1 MSIDPQRFD
10 DEELKRELAAAM
22 GEVGAEALEKAASA
36 PPGGGPRTDG
46 RGRIRGQIVSVR
58 GGDVFVDIG
67 GKSEAFISLEEFDS
81 QHPPVPGELHT
92 FIAQGFDR
100 DSGLMRLSLREAKI
114 EADWASLKVGDVVEA
129 RVTGTNIGGL
139 ELQVG
144 GVRGFMPKSQVDIAR
159 HEHFNQFVN
168 HKLECEITEID
179 RRGKTVL
186 LSRRRVLERQRE
198 QARAQIRAE
207 LAVGQT
213 RRGVVQRLA
222 DYGAFIDIGGIDG
235 LLHVSDMSYGRV
247 AHPKDILQV
256 GQEVEVQILKIDPE
270 KDRIS
275 LGLKQLQTDPWT
287 LAPGKY
293 HIGDVVEG
301 RVARLATFGA
311 FIELEKGIEGLLPV
325 SELSWTKRVAHPQD
339 VLKVGDALRV
349 KILEID
355 AGKRR
360 LALSLKALGEDPWRT
375 VAERYT
381 PDAIVSGAVTRTT
394 EFGAF
399 IQLEEGVEGL
409 AHISELSDR
418 RVKTVNEVC
427 KMGDVVQCRVLKV
440 DPKERRISL
449 SLKLAKAEAPGHDAH
464 HHEDATAT
472 PAAPAA
478 PKKERKKPLRGGL
491 TW

>member
-1 MSIDPQRFD
+1 
-10 DEELKRELAAAM
+10 
-22 GEVGAEALEKAASA
+22 
-36 PPGGGPRTDG
+36 
-46 RGRIRGQIVSVR
+46 
-58 GGDVFVDIG
+58 
-67 GKSEAFISLEEFDS
+67 
-81 QHPPVPGELHT
+81 
-92 FIAQGFDR
+92 
-100 DSGLMRLSLREAKI
+100 
-114 EADWASLKVGDVVEA
+114 
-129 RVTGTNIGGL
+129 
-139 ELQVG
+139 
-144 GVRGFMPKSQVDIAR
+144 
-159 HEHFNQFVN
+159 
-168 HKLECEITEID
+168 
-179 RRGKTVL
+179 
-186 LSRRRVLERQRE
+186 
-198 QARAQIRAE
+198 
-207 LAVGQT
+207 
-213 RRGVVQRLA
+213 
-222 DYGAFIDIGGIDG
+222 
-235 LLHVSDMSYGRV
+235 MSYGHV
-247 AHPKDILQV
+247 GHPKEILQV

-287 LAPGKY
+287 TAPGRF
-293 HIGDVVEG
+293 HVGDVVEA
-301 RVARLATFGA
+301 RVVRLANFGA
-311 FIELEKGIEGLLPV
+311 FVELEKGIEGLLPV

-339 VLKVGDALRV
+339 VLKVGDLLRV

-360 LALSLKALGEDPWRT
+360 LALSLRALGEDPWRT

-427 KMGDVVQCRVLKV
+427 KVGDVVQCRVLKV

-449 SLKLAKAEAPGHDAH
+449 SLKLAKAEPHGHDAH
-464 HHEDATAT
+464 HAEHLAAEATAT
-472 PAAPAA
+472 AA